1 MDSIR
6 IIRIMDKL
14 QKLVILV
21 KNAETIMVLKE
32 NVDSHIQ
39 KLNKTV
45 ITMESKT
52 TITTIIIIMVDSKI
66 KEHADSEKNVKTS
79 MVLKENVDLN
89 IRNINKILINPIII
103 IIQIICLVVGIQI
116 TITIITCLAE
126 VVIKIMGI
134 KIMEI
139 KVETKEL
146 VDLEKNVK
154 TSMVLKEN
162 VDSHIQNINK
172 TKPKET
178 ITIMVEC

>member
-52 TITTIIIIMVDSKI
+52 TITITTIIIMVDSKI
-66 KEHADSEKNVKTS
+66 KELVDSEKNVKTS

-103 IIQIICLVVGIQI
+103 IIQIICLVEVIKI
-116 TITIITCLAE
+116 TTIITCLAE

-134 KIMEI
+134 KIVGI
-139 KVETKEL
+139 KEL

>member
-52 TITTIIIIMVDSKI
+52 TITTIIIMVDSKI
-66 KEHADSEKNVKTS
+66 KEHVDSGKNVKTS

-134 KIMEI
+134 KIM
-139 KVETKEL
+139 
-146 VDLEKNVK
+146 
-154 TSMVLKEN
+154 
-162 VDSHIQNINK
+162 
-172 TKPKET
+172 
-178 ITIMVEC
+178 

>member
-14 QKLVILV
+14 LKLVILV

-66 KEHADSEKNVKTS
+66 KEHVDSGKNVKTS

-103 IIQIICLVVGIQI
+103 IQIICLVEVIKI
-116 TITIITCLAE
+116 TILITCLV

-134 KIMEI
+134 KIVGI
-139 KVETKEL
+139 KEL